1 MIRPIALAAV
11 ALGVALPLHAQQRE
25 EWTWEKALG
34 RGKELRV
41 ENVNGAIRARPA
53 SGGEQVRIVA
63 TKTGRRSDPAEVEI
77 RVEEDASGATICVVY
92 PGTQREGCGR
102 SRGGQKNNDVAVD
115 FDVLVPAGLALELG
129 TVNGSVSATELT
141 GPVKAS
147 SVNGDV
153 LLETKGL
160 AEGSTVN
167 GNLAVT
173 LGAASWDGR
182 LEYSTVN
189 GTLSVTLPAGID
201 VEVDAS
207 TVNGKMESAFPIT
220 VQGKWGPKQ
229 MRGTIGKG
237 GRRLSLSTVNGNILL
252 ARGS

>member
-1 MIRPIALAAV
+1 MTRSIALAAV
-11 ALGVALPLHAQQRE
+11 ALGAALPLQAQQRE
-25 EWTWEKALG
+25 EWTWERALG
-34 RGKELRV
+34 RGKQLRI
-41 ENVNGAIRARPA
+41 ENVSGAIRARPA
-53 SGGEQVRIVA
+53 SAGDEVRVVA
-63 TKTGRRSDPAEVEI
+63 TKTARRSDPSEVEI
-77 RVEEDASGATICVVY
+77 RVEEDADGATICVVY
-92 PGTQREGCGR
+92 PGTRREGCGR
-102 SRGGQKNNDVAVD
+102 SRGGQKDNDVAVD
-115 FDVLVPAGLALELG
+115 FDVTVPAGLSLELG
-129 TVNGSVSATELT
+129 TVNGSVAATGLT

-173 LGAASWDGR
+173 LGAANWDGR

-189 GTLSVTLPAGID
+189 GTLSVTLPAGSD

-207 TVNGKMESAFPIT
+207 TVNGRLESAFPIT

-229 MRGTIGKG
+229 MRGVIGKG

-252 ARGS
+252 ARGG